1 MASAAELCC
10 NACRNY
16 DYRRLMARKLQPFD
30 GRRLSRD
37 DWVEGAILFLSQHS
51 VGSLRLDL
59 LVAQMGVT
67 KGSFYWHFAS
77 REALLD
83 AVLESWQTRMTRDIE
98 AWLNSAA
105 GTPAAQ
111 LRRLLHIG
119 ISSRPDVPG
128 GPLELSL
135 RDWARRDARVN
146 KIVMGVDAERLRI
159 LKGLYLAAGLT
170 DERADAQAL
179 LHMTYV
185 VGGRMMLFDGR
196 LSTVEKRWRIGESFL
211 IPEPAP
217 SLKLVR
223 KRKNS

>member
-1 MASAAELCC
+1 MASRAELCC
-10 NACRNY
+10 NAFR
-16 DYRRLMARKLQPFD
+16 DYGYGRLMARKLQTLD
-30 GRRLSRD
+30 GRRLSRE
-37 DWVEGAILFLSQHS
+37 DWVEGAITFLSQHS

-59 LVAQMGVT
+59 LVKQMGVT

-105 GTPAAQ
+105 GTPADQ

-135 RDWARRDARVN
+135 RDWARRDRRVN
-146 KIVMGVDAERLRI
+146 KIVMSVDAERLRI
-159 LKGLYLAAGLT
+159 LKSLYLAAGLT

-179 LHMTYV
+179 FHMTYV
-185 VGGRMMLFDGR
+185 VGGRMMLFDGDV
-196 LSTVEKRWRIGESFL
+196 STVEKRWRIGESVL
-211 IPEPAP
+211 IPEPVLNVKFA
-217 SLKLVR
+217 R
-223 KRKNS
+223 KRKNA

>member
-1 MASAAELCC
+1 
-10 NACRNY
+10 
-16 DYRRLMARKLQPFD
+16 MARKLQPFD
-30 GRRLSRD
+30 GRRLSRE
-37 DWVEGAILFLSQHS
+37 DWVEGAIRFLSQHS

-59 LVAQMGVT
+59 LVKQMGVT

-83 AVLESWQTRMTRDIE
+83 AVLEAWQTRMTRDIE

-105 GTPAAQ
+105 GTPTDQ

-146 KIVMGVDAERLRI
+146 KIVTSVDAERLRI
-159 LKGLYLAAGLT
+159 LKSLYLAAGLA
-170 DERADAQAL
+170 DERAEAQAL

-185 VGGRMMLFDGR
+185 VGGRMMLFDGDV
-196 LSTVEKRWRIGESFL
+196 STVEKRWRIGESLL
-211 IPEPAP
+211 IPEPVSDAK
-217 SLKLVR
+217 SRRR
-223 KRKNS
+223 KYS

>member
-1 MASAAELCC
+1 MG
-10 NACRNY
+10 
-16 DYRRLMARKLQPFD
+16 RKVQTPD
-30 GRRLSRD
+30 GRRLSRG
-37 DWVEGAILFLSQHS
+37 DWVEGAIKFLSQHS

-59 LVAQMGVT
+59 LVRQMGVT

-98 AWLNSAA
+98 AWLSSGA
-105 GTPAAQ
+105 GTPTDQ

-146 KIVMGVDAERLRI
+146 EIVASVDAERLRI
-159 LKGLYLAAGLT
+159 LKKLYLAAGLT

-185 VGGRMMLFDGR
+185 VGGRMMLFDGNV
-196 LSTVEKRWRIGESFL
+196 STLEKRLRIGESVL
-211 IPEPAP
+211 IPEAVP
-217 SLKLVR
+217 SIKLARR
-223 KRKNS
+223 KRNRQ

>member
-1 MASAAELCC
+1 MG
-10 NACRNY
+10 
-16 DYRRLMARKLQPFD
+16 RKVQTPD
-30 GRRLSRD
+30 GRRLSRG
-37 DWVEGAILFLSQHS
+37 DWVEGAIKFLSQHS

-59 LVAQMGVT
+59 LVRQMGVT
-67 KGSFYWHFAS
+67 KGSFYWHFTS

-98 AWLNSAA
+98 AWLSSGT
-105 GTPAAQ
+105 GTPTDQ

-146 KIVMGVDAERLRI
+146 EIVASVDAERLRI
-159 LKGLYLAAGLT
+159 LKKLYLAAGLT

-185 VGGRMMLFDGR
+185 VGGRMMLFDGSV
-196 LSTVEKRWRIGESFL
+196 STLEKRLRIGESLL
-211 IPEPAP
+211 IPEAVP
-217 SLKLVR
+217 SIKLAR
-223 KRKNS
+223 KKRSTR